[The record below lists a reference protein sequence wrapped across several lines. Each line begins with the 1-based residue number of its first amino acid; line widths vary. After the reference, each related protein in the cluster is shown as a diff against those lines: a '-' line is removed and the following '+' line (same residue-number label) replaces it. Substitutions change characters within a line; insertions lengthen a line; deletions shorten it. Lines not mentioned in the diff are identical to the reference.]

1 MERIWY
7 IILALGA
14 CVVALGLF
22 LLGYSHIRYYRAKGK
37 WLREFWI
44 SVAIV
49 LAFLT
54 SISCSNSKST
64 EIQLIQSQQSEA
76 FSNLQ
81 EIWQKLTNTI
91 QRTDTKIVEPEI
103 EKLIN
108 QIQQSRKFSDSCRLV
123 INALFS
129 ARIDHINASH
139 VTCYMTLGGFEQRET
154 LDNLES
160 QYQLLA
166 KAKQEGKIRQETY
179 NKIREAISKDFELLK
194 TGWGNP
200 KPILEGPTKTA
211 ETPAIT
217 PLGWENRKPI
227 LEGLTVNEKNEV
239 VDFIIELSGV
249 EAKEQSKLEDTQEWK
264 AIIEHWEVVSQLK
277 WDQKTTDELGKIHK
291 ETEKRLIGLA
301 RLADKG
307 LISIALAELIS
318 NDFKRVQEVKPINVT
333 CYEPMPSSPKY
344 DSWLRLQARIPLLE
358 KAVITGKINQ
368 WAYQKI
374 VLKIK
379 QDLETLGSNTL
390 NDKNF
395 DTWYKKS
402 NNITDEQIEAIKKK
416 AHELI
421 EKIEQD
427 GNYK

>member
-54 SISCSNSKST
+54 SISCSNSNST

-81 EIWQKLTNTI
+81 GIWQKLTNTI
-91 QRTDTKIVEPEI
+91 QQTDPKIVEPEI

-123 INALFS
+123 IKTLFS
-129 ARIDHINASH
+129 ARIEHINRNASLA
-139 VTCYMTLGGFEQRET
+139 TCYDMDLGGLKREET

-179 NKIREAISKDFELLK
+179 NKIRGTISKDFELLK
-194 TGWGNP
+194 TGWENP
-200 KPILEGPTKTA
+200 
-211 ETPAIT
+211 
-217 PLGWENRKPI
+217 KPI

-239 VDFIIELSGV
+239 VDFIIGLSGV
-249 EAKEQSKLEDTQEWK
+249 VLPEEPKSGQIKLEDTPEWK

-291 ETEKRLIGLA
+291 ETEKRLTGLA

-307 LISIALAELIS
+307 LISIALAELIT
-318 NDFKRVQEVKPINVT
+318 NDFRRLQEVKPINVE
-333 CYEPMPSSPKY
+333 CYKPLPLSLKY
-344 DSWLRLQARIPLLE
+344 DSWMRLQARIPLLE

-421 EKIEQD
+421 EKIEKD